1 MQLGDFELISVS
13 GGTFRLDGGAMFG
26 VVPKVLW
33 QKKAPPD
40 ERNRIPMA
48 TNCLVVRDGKQ
59 TVLIETGYGSKATPK
74 ERDIFE
80 LQAGNPLV
88 EGLSRHRIA
97 PEEIDTVLLTHLH
110 FDHAGGAIW
119 RDPDGTLRPTFPNA
133 RYVAQRAEWET
144 ATSGAAE
151 LEGSYPDE
159 NLLPLAEADQ
169 LELVDGDVELR
180 PGIRA
185 RVTGGHTRGHQA
197 MVIESG
203 GQAAVYLGDV
213 CPTTAHLRRMWCMGY
228 DLFPLETRRV
238 KPALLGQAADEG
250 WLVFWDHDPQVIAAY
265 LGRDDSREFVL
276 REPVYRTE
284 DL

>member
-1 MQLGDFELISVS
+1 
-13 GGTFRLDGGAMFG
+13 
-26 VVPKVLW
+26 
-33 QKKAPPD
+33 
-40 ERNRIPMA
+40 
-48 TNCLVVRDGKQ
+48 
-59 TVLIETGYGSKATPK
+59 
-74 ERDIFE
+74 
-80 LQAGNPLV
+80 
-88 EGLSRHRIA
+88 
-97 PEEIDTVLLTHLH
+97 
-110 FDHAGGAIW
+110 
-119 RDPDGTLRPTFPNA
+119 
-133 RYVAQRAEWET
+133 
-144 ATSGAAE
+144 
-151 LEGSYPDE
+151 
-159 NLLPLAEADQ
+159 
-169 LELVDGDVELR
+169 
-180 PGIRA
+180 
-185 RVTGGHTRGHQA
+185 